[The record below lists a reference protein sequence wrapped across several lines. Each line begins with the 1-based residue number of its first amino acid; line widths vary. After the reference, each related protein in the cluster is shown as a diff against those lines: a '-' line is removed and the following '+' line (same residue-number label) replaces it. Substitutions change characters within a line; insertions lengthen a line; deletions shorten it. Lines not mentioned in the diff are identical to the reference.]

1 VVVAILLAATVAGC
15 SSDKGP
21 DLTDSSPA
29 FEGLPHD
36 VVVQS
41 LADPSLQE
49 ALKATDPSD
58 RVQMAQLNISSTI
71 FCRDA
76 LHAYQVWT
84 TTGTTPVAPTVV
96 EPQTPAAGFDA
107 FMNEWVDA
115 VRQIISSGD
124 PDNLRTWL
132 LAGGAGCHDTV
143 ADPGANPN
151 RTVADVLQG
160 S

>member
-1 VVVAILLAATVAGC
+1 MAVAILLLATAGAC
-15 SSDKGP
+15 SSSKGP
-21 DLTDSSPA
+21 DLSQDSA
-29 FEGLPHD
+29 VFGGLPHD

-49 ALKATDPSD
+49 ALKASEPSV

-76 LHAYQVWT
+76 LRAYQAWT
-84 TTGTTPVAPTVV
+84 TLGVAPAVPTVV
-96 EPQTPAAGFDA
+96 KPLTPAAGFDA
-107 FMNEWVDA
+107 FMNEWVDS
-115 VRQIISSGD
+115 VQQTISSGD

-143 ADPGANPN
+143 ADPATSTT